1 MTGLLIL
8 CSIKKQRLSL
18 LQNDR
23 HSSFK
28 KKKKELQK
36 ASGVFVEQRQFGLWQ
51 KLKIKEC
58 KNSLHINVGFNDLE
72 KNL

>member
-1 MTGLLIL
+1 MIDIHHL
-8 CSIKKQRLSL
+8 
-18 LQNDR
+18 
-23 HSSFK
+23 K